1 MPPMLKDPAVLTALL
16 VAVMA
21 AVTDLKAR
29 IVPNVLIIV
38 GLALGFGLQIH
49 ASGTPGLIR
58 ALEGAAI
65 GLLVFLPFY
74 LAGGMGAGD
83 VKLMAALGA
92 CLGPMEILRVA
103 LVASLV
109 GALMALALASRRGAL
124 GRVLRSTGG
133 LIAAWFTRWPRRIP
147 ELTLEAPGNLSIPY
161 AVAIAAGAAM
171 VCILGVS

>member
-1 MPPMLKDPAVLTALL
+1 MPPLLKDPAVMTALL

-29 IVPNVLIIV
+29 IVPNVLIVV
-38 GLALGFGLQIH
+38 GLVLGFGLQIH
-49 ASGTPGLIR
+49 ATGMPGFLR

-65 GLLVFLPFY
+65 GLMVFLPFY

-109 GALMALALASRRGAL
+109 GAMMAVAIASRRGTLA
-124 GRVLRSTGG
+124 RVLRSTGR

-147 ELTLEAPGNLSIPY
+147 ELTLEAPGTLTIPY
-161 AVAIAAGAAM
+161 AVAIAAGAM
-171 VCILGVS
+171 VCVLGVS